1 LNGSDD
7 EPDPKKVKTRI
18 LGKSKPKFAATP
30 KAKKSATPKATPASS
45 PQEKSGKPKGSPTI
59 AQPAEALEAAKA
71 ACDQLSQVTPSALFR
86 NTFKSKEIESRINKG
101 SQALSKLCGAMISM
115 AADSPEHESAQAMI
129 AKLENSCKEIPSQK
143 DFFILVGSSNVCHA
157 VPDGS
162 CTEMLKI
169 VVGQMDT
176 PSQSSLLMQIGQ
188 KLLEAL
194 SACSHGRNCLS
205 PCMLVNW
212 LVG

>member
-7 EPDPKKVKTRI
+7 EPDRKKAKTRI
-18 LGKSKPKFAATP
+18 SGKSKPKFAATP
-30 KAKKSATPKATPASS
+30 KAKKSATPKASPAPS
-45 PQEKSGKPKGSPTI
+45 PQEKSGKSKGTPTT
-59 AQPAEALEAAKA
+59 AQPAEALEAAKS

-86 NTFKSKEIESRINKG
+86 NTFKSKEIESRVKKG
-101 SQALSKLCGAMISM
+101 SQALSKLSGAMISM
-115 AADSPEHESAQAMI
+115 TDDSPEQKSSQAMI
-129 AKLENSCKEIPSQK
+129 AKLENSCMEIPNQK
-143 DFFILVGSSNVCHA
+143 DFFILVGSSNVCPA
-157 VPDGS
+157 VADGS

-176 PSQSSLLMQIGQ
+176 PTQSSLLMQIGQ

-205 PCMLVNW
+205 PCILVNW